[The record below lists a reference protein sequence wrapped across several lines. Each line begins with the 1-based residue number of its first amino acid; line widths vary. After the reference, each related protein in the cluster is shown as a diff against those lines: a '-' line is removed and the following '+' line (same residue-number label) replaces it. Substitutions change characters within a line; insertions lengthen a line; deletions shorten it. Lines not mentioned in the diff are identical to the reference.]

1 MGDEA
6 LYLGREGTEQVLL
19 DSGHL
24 TTHAV
29 CLGMTGS
36 GKTGLG
42 IVALEE
48 LARRGVPLLVVD
60 LKGDMADLLLQFPRL
75 APEDFLPWL
84 PPDEAGNAEAAAR
97 IAGVWRKGLAGSG
110 LDGDDIAAVAS
121 GVRWQLVT
129 PGLAGGAPL
138 DVLPSL
144 SAPAGWDPATDPD
157 AARDRVEGVSGALL
171 SLVGRG
177 GDPLTDRDMVL
188 LGNVLMELWRAGER
202 VDLPRLLG
210 SLADPPLEQLGVL
223 PLETVYPRKNRM
235 ELVLALNT
243 LLASP
248 AFAAWTTGTPLDM
261 NTLLGTVS
269 APRATV
275 VSLAHL
281 EEQQR
286 LFAMTLLFTEL
297 VAWMR
302 VQPASG
308 SLRALLYVDEVQG
321 ILPPY
326 PANPPTKRP
335 LLTLLKQGR
344 AFGVGAWLAT
354 QNPVDLD
361 YKALGN
367 AGVKLVGRLITDRDR
382 ERALEGLGLNELE
395 DGQEADAV
403 VAGLAKRRFLLY
415 DVRAKQRVRVFGSRW
430 AMSYLRGPVATAE
443 LRPLIK
449 EFAPSPEAPPRPRV
463 TDGPEPVAP
472 RPGGASR
479 PAPATRSVAGP
490 VGRRHPPVLET
501 DVAVRF
507 ASVAGSGPARP
518 WLYVENSVAVERTSL
533 NLYRRL
539 EERWRF
545 PFDED
550 GRIVWG
556 DGTVL
561 EDDPGLVEEPPDGMT
576 FPAALAPQ
584 LAREAGR
591 AARSFGTWR
600 ARQPVTVLANRAL
613 KVTAQPGEDRDAF
626 LERCLQAADEADD
639 TRQERVRKRY
649 QRKMETLKRRL
660 AREQEELE
668 RDQRDLEARKAQ
680 ENLGVV
686 EGLMSVL
693 LGRGG
698 LRGAARR
705 AASKTRTAS
714 EKHRMRQRA
723 EAAVEESV
731 SEIQR
736 IENELSQLA
745 VDLQDEI
752 DMIAAASEEKAARI
766 EEVAVRPKRA
776 DVVVRETAL
785 VWE

>member
-1 MGDEA
+1 MADDE
-6 LYLGREGTEQVLL
+6 LYLGTDGIDRVLL
-19 DSGHL
+19 DSDHL

-48 LARRGVPLLVVD
+48 LARRRVPMLIID
-60 LKGDMADLLLQFPRL
+60 LKGDMANLLLQFPELR
-75 APEDFLPWL
+75 PEDFLPWL
-84 PPDEAGNAEAAAR
+84 PPDEMGNRDAAERTASL
-97 IAGVWRKGLAGSG
+97 WRRGLEGSG
-110 LDGDDIAAVAS
+110 LDGRDIAAVAS
-121 GVRWQLVT
+121 GVEWQLVT
-129 PGLAGGAPL
+129 PGLAGGVPL

-144 SAPAGWDPATDPD
+144 SAPAGWDPAGAPD

-188 LGNVLMELWRAGER
+188 LGNVLMELWRRGER

-223 PLETVYPRKNRM
+223 PLETVYPRKDRM

-261 NTLLGTVS
+261 TELLGTRS
-269 APRATV
+269 APRATI

-281 EEQQR
+281 DEEQR

-302 VQPASG
+302 NQPASG

-326 PANPPTKRP
+326 PASPPTKRP
-335 LLTLLKQGR
+335 LLTLIKQGR

-382 ERALEGLGLNELE
+382 DRALEGLGLRSLE
-395 DGQEADAV
+395 DGRDADQL
-403 VAGLAKRRFLLY
+403 VAGLAKRQFLLY
-415 DVRAKQRVRVFGSRW
+415 DVRARQRVRVFSSRW

-443 LRPLIK
+443 LAPLI
-449 EFAPSPEAPPRPRV
+449 ERFGPGTARP
-463 TDGPEPVAP
+463 
-472 RPGGASR
+472 SR
-479 PAPATRSVAGP
+479 PAGSTVASPGVP
-490 VGRRHPPVLET
+490 QPPSRPPGQTHPPVL
-501 DVAVRF
+501 DADMAVRYVPVPGP
-507 ASVAGSGPARP
+507 APARP
-518 WLYVENSVAVERTSL
+518 WLHVEDSLTVERRSL
-533 NLYRRL
+533 DLYRRI

-545 PFDED
+545 PFDDD
-550 GRIVWG
+550 GRILWEEG
-556 DGTVL
+556 SLLD
-561 EDDPGLVEEPPDGMT
+561 DDPDLVESPPAGML
-576 FPAALAPQ
+576 FPVSVPPRLAQ
-584 LAREAGR
+584 ELHG

-600 ARQPVTVLANRAL
+600 ARRPLTVLANRSL
-613 KVTAQPGEDRDAF
+613 KLTAEPGEDREAF
-626 LERCLQAADEADD
+626 LERCLDAADRADD
-639 TRQERVRKRY
+639 TAQERVRKRY
-649 QRKMETLKRRL
+649 RRKMETLKRRL
-660 AREQEELE
+660 QREEEELE
-668 RDQRDLEARKAQ
+668 RDQRELEARKAQ
-680 ENLGVV
+680 ESLGVV

-693 LGRGG
+693 LGSGG

-705 AASKTRTAS
+705 AASKTRSAS

-745 VDLQDEI
+745 VELQDEI

-766 EEVAVRPKRA
+766 EEVAVRAKRA
-776 DVVVRETAL
+776 DVVTRVVFL

>member
-1 MGDEA
+1 MDEA
-6 LYLGREGTEQVLL
+6 LYLGTDGGERVVL

-48 LARRGVPLLVVD
+48 LARRGVPLLVID
-60 LKGDMADLLLQFPRL
+60 LKGDMADLLLQFPGL
-75 APEDFLPWL
+75 AAEDFLPWL
-84 PPDEAGNAEAAAR
+84 PPERAGDMEAARETAEL
-97 IAGVWRKGLAGSG
+97 WRKGLAGSG
-110 LDGDDIAAVAS
+110 LGGEDIAAVAS

-144 SAPAGWDPATDPD
+144 SAPAGWDPVADPD

-188 LGNVLMELWRAGER
+188 LGNVLMELWRRGER

-223 PLETVYPRKNRM
+223 PLETVYPRKDRM
-235 ELVLALNT
+235 ELVLSLNT

-261 NTLLGTVS
+261 NVLLGT
-269 APRATV
+269 ADDPRATI

-302 VQPASG
+302 AQPASG

-344 AFGVGAWLAT
+344 AFGTGAWLAT

-382 ERALEGLGLNELE
+382 ERALEGLGLSELE
-395 DGQEADAV
+395 DGREADAV
-403 VAGLAKRRFLLY
+403 VAGLAKRQFLLY
-415 DVRAKQRVRVFGSRW
+415 DVRAKRRVRVFGSRW

-443 LRPLIK
+443 LDPLI
-449 EFAPSPEAPPRPRV
+449 ERFGPAAAPRPAAATARTSPAEAPPSTRP
-463 TDGPEPVAP
+463 
-472 RPGGASR
+472 
-479 PAPATRSVAGP
+479 PA
-490 VGRRHPPVLET
+490 GRDHPPVL
-501 DVAVRF
+501 DVDVTVRF
-507 ASVAGSGPARP
+507 APSAGSAPAVP
-518 WLYVENSVAVERTSL
+518 WVFVEDRVTVERRTL
-533 NLYRRL
+533 DLYRTI

-550 GRIVWG
+550 GRIRWE

-561 EDDPGLVEEPPDGMT
+561 EDDPGLLEQPPEGMT
-576 FPAALAPQ
+576 FPAALPPR
-584 LAREAGR
+584 LAREASR
-591 AARSFGTWR
+591 AAKSFATWR
-600 ARQPVTVLANRAL
+600 ARQPVTVLVNRAL
-613 KVTAQPGEDRDAF
+613 KLVAEPGEDREAF

-639 TRQERVRKRY
+639 ASQERLRRRY

-668 RDQRDLEARKAQ
+668 RDKRDLEARKAQ
-680 ENLGVV
+680 ESLGVV

-705 AASKTRTAS
+705 AASKTRSAA
-714 EKHRMRQRA
+714 EKHRMRERA

-731 SEIQR
+731 SEIER

-745 VDLQDEI
+745 VDLEDEI
-752 DMIAAASEEKAARI
+752 DAIAAASEEKAARI
-766 EEVAVRPKRA
+766 EEVAVRPRRA

-785 VWE
+785 VWG

>member
-1 MGDEA
+1 MADDQ
-6 LYLGREGTEQVLL
+6 LYLGTDGAERVFL

-48 LARRGVPLLVVD
+48 LARRGVPLLVID
-60 LKGDMADLLLQFPRL
+60 LKGDMVDLLLHFPELRIK
-75 APEDFLPWL
+75 DFLPWL
-84 PPDEAGNAEAAAR
+84 PPDEAGDAEAARQTAEL
-97 IAGVWRKGLAGSG
+97 WRTGLADSG
-110 LDGDDIAAVAS
+110 LGGKDIAAVAS
-121 GVRWQLVT
+121 GVRWQLLT

-144 SAPAGWDPATDPD
+144 SAPAGWDPESSPD

-188 LGNVLMELWRAGER
+188 LGNVLMELWKRREP
-202 VDLPRLLG
+202 VDLPRLLA
-210 SLADPPLEQLGVL
+210 SLADPPLDQLGVL
-223 PLETVYPRKNRM
+223 PLETVYPRKDRM

-248 AFAAWTTGTPLDM
+248 AFSAWTSGTPLAMDA
-261 NTLLGTVS
+261 LLGAAE
-269 APRATV
+269 APRASV

-281 EEQQR
+281 EEEQR

-302 VQPASG
+302 NQPASG

-382 ERALEGLGLNELE
+382 ERALEGLGLTALE
-395 DGQEADAV
+395 DGRDADDV
-403 VAGLAKRRFLLY
+403 VAGLTKRQFLLY
-415 DVRAKQRVRVFGSRW
+415 DVRAKQRVRVFSSRW

-443 LRPLIK
+443 MAPLL
-449 EFAPSPEAPPRPRV
+449 ERF
-463 TDGPEPVAP
+463 GPAEGPA
-472 RPGGASR
+472 
-479 PAPATRSVAGP
+479 APAVAGAGP
-490 VGRRHPPVLET
+490 VARAAHSTSPVRTHPPVLEAG
-501 DVAVRF
+501 VPVRF
-507 ASVAGSGPARP
+507 AATPAGGQASP
-518 WLYVENSVAVERTSL
+518 WLYVAGRVSVERRGL
-533 NLYRRL
+533 DLYRTL
-539 EERWRF
+539 DERWRV
-545 PFDED
+545 PFD
-550 GRIVWG
+550 G
-556 DGTVL
+556 DGGILWEEGVL
-561 EDDPGLVEEPPDGMT
+561 LDDEPELVEVPPHGMS
-576 FPAALAPQ
+576 FPAAVPRRLAQ
-584 LAREAGR
+584 EVEQARKT
-591 AARSFGTWR
+591 FVTWR
-600 ARQPVTVLANRAL
+600 ARRPVSILANPSL
-613 KVTAQPGEDRDAF
+613 KLAAGEGEDREAF
-626 LERCLQAADEADD
+626 LRRCLELADRADD
-639 TRQERVRKRY
+639 AAQERVRKRY
-649 QRKMETLKRRL
+649 QRRMETLKRRL
-660 AREQEELE
+660 EREEEELA
-668 RDQRDLEARKAQ
+668 RDRRDLEARKAQ
-680 ENLGVV
+680 ESLGIV

-705 AASKTRTAS
+705 AASRTRSAS

-752 DMIAAASEEKAARI
+752 DMIAAASEEKAAKI
-766 EEVAVRPKRA
+766 EEVALRPKRS
-776 DVVVRETAL
+776 DVVTRSVVL